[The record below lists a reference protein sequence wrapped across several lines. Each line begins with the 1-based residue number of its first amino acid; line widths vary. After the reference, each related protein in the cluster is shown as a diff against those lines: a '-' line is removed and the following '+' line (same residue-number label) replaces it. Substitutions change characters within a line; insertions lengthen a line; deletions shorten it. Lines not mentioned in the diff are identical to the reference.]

1 MPQSKSMTIPNFD
14 PNKPFEK
21 GDTSDTVWQNGYE
34 YKTSAF
40 EKQSDQPPP
49 FDPNKPY
56 EQSDRPGHVWQGN
69 YEYKNEYGI
78 EGPKQESDIFD
89 QPADLSGRFAMKA
102 FGTDVASKVKY
113 YQEKNPDKEVMQNPY
128 KPDEI
133 IARVRGTSKWLKEDP
148 GLGAW
153 LEYPSE
159 IVSDIT
165 DLAYDVPATTA
176 AGIATAKGAIF
187 GTAVAP
193 SLGPAAPVAPFLGAV
208 GAGTAAS
215 QATEKL
221 RQSIGEK
228 FFGQTQQMPGTL
240 ETGALQ
246 ALGIGLFGPGASKKA
261 LTELAA
267 ESPAVAKRALEKAAK
282 YFLPK
287 GQMATP
293 EEAKMAG
300 EYLAETLTQRG
311 LVSKAG
317 GTVLPTWFGGDQL
330 NIKTAMENVPNDTV
344 NKLITEGIQLDPNKT
359 YTYRELSRAI
369 ELQGGGKTAGT
380 IAVQEITN
388 ARREAKQRLGQ
399 RYDEALS
406 EVTDTFNVDRYKKPL
421 LDRLNQLQKDK
432 SKASIDEAEN
442 IKAIL
447 GEYFTPKDEVALVPK
462 TVMENVGGLVD
473 EAGNPIMRPKYQVVQ
488 TTVPGSKEWDA
499 RSIQDL
505 ATRLKDLEDPRMSFA
520 KLKDKTVTSKKDRG
534 AILTTAKQISD
545 DLYNAIPDEKLR
557 SDYRKF
563 AELEDNI
570 MRPFKDETTAAKTLS
585 NAYNKSA
592 TQKAL
597 LKDIKQFDKS
607 LGTNLEPLAKLS
619 WVGKRFGDPALEQI
633 SGEAATST
641 GRFLRPMQVGT
652 GIGSAAGG
660 LTFGPVGAVVGGG
673 VGGAVGG
680 LSATNA
686 VLNSLLA
693 GGEMIGRSPLGRVQ
707 RGIQESPFIYPQQVI
722 PQTWLEMQREKERK
736 K

>member
-1 MPQSKSMTIPNFD
+1 MTEQEID
-14 PNKPFEK
+14 DEIKRLEEEAKIDAEIAQLESELSGVK
-21 GDTSDTVWQNGYE
+21 GP
-34 YKTSAF
+34 A
-40 EKQSDQPPP
+40 
-49 FDPNKPY
+49 
-56 EQSDRPGHVWQGN
+56 
-69 YEYKNEYGI
+69 
-78 EGPKQESDIFD
+78 QESDILEA
-89 QPADLSGRFAMKA
+89 PADLSGRFAMKA
-102 FGTDVASKVKY
+102 FGTDVQSKLKE
-113 YQEKNPDKEVMQNPY
+113 YQARNPDKIVMENPFN
-128 KPDEI
+128 KGEI
-133 IARVRGTSKWLKEDP
+133 IANIKGTKQWVKEDP
-148 GLGAW
+148 GIGAW
-153 LEYPSE
+153 LAYPKE

-165 DLAYDVPATTA
+165 DLAVDVPAAIA

-246 ALGIGLFGPGASKKA
+246 ALGIGLFGTGASKKA

-300 EYLAETLTQRG
+300 EYLAGTLTQRG

-317 GTVLPTWFGGDQL
+317 GKVLPAWFGGDQL

-344 NKLITEGIQLDPNKT
+344 NKLIKQGIQLDPNKT

-432 SKASIDEAEN
+432 SKAAIDEADK
-442 IKAIL
+442 IKSIL

-473 EAGNPIMRPKYQVVQ
+473 EAGNPIMRPKYQVME
-488 TTVPGSKEWDA
+488 TIVPGSKEWDA
-499 RSIQDL
+499 KSIQEL
-505 ATRLKDLEDPRMSFA
+505 ATRLKDLEDPAMSFA
-520 KLKDKTVTSKKDRG
+520 KLKDKSVTSKKDRG
-534 AILTTAKQISD
+534 AILTAAKQISD
-545 DLYNAIPDEKLR
+545 DLYKAIPDEKLR

-570 MRPFKDETTAAKTLS
+570 MRPFKDEITAAKTLS

-597 LKDIKQFDKS
+597 LKDIKQFDKNF
-607 LGTNLEPLAKLS
+607 GTNLEPLAKIS

-641 GRFLRPMQVGT
+641 GRFLRPSAVGT
-652 GIGSAAGG
+652 GIGSAIGG
-660 LTFGPVGAVVGGG
+660 LSFGPVGAIIGGG

-680 LSATNA
+680 FSATNA
-686 VLNSLLA
+686 ILNSLLA
-693 GGEMIGRSPLGRVQ
+693 GGEMVGRSPFGRIQ
-707 RGIQESPFIYPQQVI
+707 RGIQQNPYLYPQQAF
-722 PQTWLEMQREKERK
+722 PQTWLEMQRTKTSEEK
-736 K
+736 